1 MSSSLP
7 RSVKSTKTNFQ
18 GKLLIGV
25 GVGLIL
31 VGAFALIYSFW
42 PVAEAELKY
51 SLAQMK
57 SHENTAVEQPITP
70 VDDQFGIVIPKINA
84 NAPVVTNVDPYN
96 ANDYQQKLTKG
107 VAHAQGT
114 GLPNSERTMFLFAHS
129 SGDLLMARR
138 YNSVFY
144 LLSKLEPN
152 DEIVIYY
159 HGAPYSYRVSQLKE
173 VSPNSVEY
181 LTELVDTDL
190 VLMTCTPPGTT
201 WKRLLVLAS
210 RNGNQS
216 K

>member
-7 RSVKSTKTNFQ
+7 KSTKSTKTNFQ
-18 GKLLIGV
+18 GKVLIGV
-25 GVGLIL
+25 GAGLIL

-42 PVAEAELKY
+42 PVAGAELKY

-57 SHENTAVEQPITP
+57 THENTAVEQPILP

-84 NAPVVTNVDPYN
+84 NAPVVANVDPYN
-96 ANDYQQKLTKG
+96 PDVYQQKLTKG

-144 LLSKLEPN
+144 LLSKLVSD

-159 HGAPYSYRVSQLKE
+159 RGAPYSYRVRQLKV
-173 VSPNSVEY
+173 VSPDSVEY
-181 LTELVDTDL
+181 LTDLVDTDL

-201 WKRLLVLAS
+201 WNRLLVLAKKS
-210 RNGNQS
+210 L
-216 K
+216 